1 MCSNCSPNWEPP
13 APGDGETFDPIA
25 DAMDARRHA
34 RERAE
39 RAAAGIPEPTI
50 AELAKGFRIS
60 NWHCVNGCDEP
71 AVEGGCCVSCAS
83 WRFGEV
89 S

>member
-1 MCSNCSPNWEPP
+1 MCHRSH
-13 APGDGETFDPIA
+13 PGGDCLC
-25 DAMDARRHA
+25 DAARL
-34 RERAE
+34 EVFY
-39 RAAAGIPEPTI
+39 PEPDAVRPNGSREELT
-50 AELAKGFRIS
+50 ELAKGFRIS